1 MSAKPHNKSSND
13 YELRIHRDW
22 LNTLQPVGLVVS
34 APALVAAQVF
44 PDRNI
49 TAKQQTLRSLL
60 PPLSPTPPDL
70 LTVLRE
76 VLGWPIDDG
85 TLVGGRSGG
94 PPVPPELSVPLP
106 EFGETLRPSYAVR
119 NLYCQ
124 PGDADSPAW
133 ALLIQTLLPRTSFDD
148 PGAEEYR
155 RWHASPQ
162 VRLERLLRETGVPA
176 GILWN
181 GVALRLVYAPRGESS
196 GHLTWPLSALLEV
209 GGRSLLSALD
219 MLLGSGPLFS
229 APHRQSLLHIL
240 RESRKYQN
248 VVSTK
253 LAAQVLEALNEL
265 LRGFESASAAR
276 HGALLDSLIREEPE
290 HVYGGLLA
298 SLLRIVFILYAE
310 ERGLLPTNEVYVR
323 GYSLTG
329 LFDKLRQDDGRFPD
343 TMEQRYGAWTRLCV
357 LFRLIFDG
365 AKHNTLQLPA
375 RKGHL
380 FDPDG
385 WPFLEGRPRSGARQ
399 VGVRLDVPKVSDGAV
414 YRVLQ
419 KLLILDGDRLSYRAL
434 DVEQIGSVYESMM
447 GFTLERASDLS
458 LGVGGKH
465 VVISLDA
472 LLVAKASE
480 RNKWLKEQADVELS
494 GKAATALRDAT
505 THDDLVAAL
514 ERRRS
519 PLTKQPIPK
528 GGLYLQPT
536 DERRRSGSHYT
547 PRELT
552 GPIVRKTLAPLLSAL
567 GPSPTPQQILDLK
580 ICDPAMGS
588 GAFLV
593 EACRQLAE
601 QLLSAWEHHGRPD
614 NKPDDEDW
622 TLFAQRLVAQ
632 QCLYGVDKNPFAVDL
647 GKLSLWL
654 ATLARLHSFAFV
666 DHALRHGDS
675 LVGLSRE
682 QVASFHWQPSQQI
695 PLLRTCLDR
704 ALSDAESL
712 RKQIQAL
719 ANSDDD
725 AHKIRLHQQASA
737 ALDEVRLYADCV
749 VGCFFGGH
757 NDKQRKLLRKDW
769 ESKVAECLGGR
780 GSLQALRDFVTELRE
795 PSAGQ
800 RPVPAFH
807 WQLEFPEVFSRL
819 NPGFDAFVGNPPF
832 LGGRRISGG
841 FGDGFLGWLTT
852 AHQESH
858 GNADLVAHFFRRT
871 FHLLRQS
878 GTLGLIA
885 TNTIAQGDTRSTGLR
900 YLCEHGGTIYDA
912 TRRYKWPG
920 QAAVIVSVVHVQKGN
935 GPDVRF
941 LDGRPVPKITA
952 FLFHNG
958 GHEDPRLLKANE
970 GKSFQGS
977 IVLGIGFTFEDGN
990 AEATPLAEM
999 HRLIAKEPR
1008 NQERI
1013 FPYLNGE
1020 ELNEITDHMSLDS
1033 YIRYVINFGEMSEE
1047 EARQWPDLMQIV
1059 EQRVKPG
1066 RLAKSKD
1073 VSSATWWHFWRLR
1086 QELFSAISGLDR
1098 VLVCGQTSKYRTFTF
1113 LPTGMVYDQKLIVFP
1128 FQSMGAFAVLHS
1140 RLHEA
1145 WALFFGSSMKDDP
1158 VYTPSDCFET
1168 FPFPVG
1174 WESDPQM
1181 EAVGCEYYDY
1191 RALLMKR
1198 NKEGLTATYNRFH
1211 DCCKADP
1218 EILKLQTL
1226 HDAMDRA
1233 VLAAYGWTDLQPQC
1247 KFLLDY
1253 EDEDSEDEEESG
1265 RPRKRKKPWRY
1276 RWPNEVRDEVLARL
1290 LALNSERAQQER
1302 KQQMAAAF
1310 LGDTKS
1316 KPEKKASRSKM
1327 PAKNPEEPSGGQG
1340 SLF

>member
-1 MSAKPHNKSSND
+1 MSAKPHNKSSSD

-49 TAKQQTLRSLL
+49 TAKQQTLRSLF

-119 NLYCQ
+119 NLYYQ

-148 PGAEEYR
+148 PGAEESR

-310 ERGLLPTNEVYVR
+310 ERGLLPTDEVYVR

-399 VGVRLDVPKVSDGAV
+399 VGVRLDVPKVSDAAV

-695 PLLRTCLDR
+695 PMLRAYLDR

-725 AHKIRLHQQASA
+725 AHKIQLHQQASA

-749 VGCFFGGH
+749 VGCFFGGQ

-769 ESKVAECLGGR
+769 ESKVAECLAGR

-795 PSAGQ
+795 PSTGQ

-832 LGGRRISGG
+832 AGKNNLIGGSRPGYV
-841 FGDGFLGWLTT
+841 DWLKEL
-852 AHQESH
+852 HKDSH

-900 YLCEHGGTIYDA
+900 YLCQNGGTIYDA

-920 QAAVIVSVVHVQKGN
+920 HAAVIVSMVHVQKGR
-935 GPDVRF
+935 GPEAKF
-941 LDGRPVPKITA
+941 LDGRPVPLITA
-952 FLFHNG
+952 FLFHG
-958 GHEDPRLLKANE
+958 GQNNDPAALVSNRGLCFLGTNVVGEGFKFDDTDLKKQTWPIALMN
-970 GKSFQGS
+970 K
-977 IVLGIGFTFEDGN
+977 
-990 AEATPLAEM
+990 
-999 HRLIAKEPR
+999 LIKDDSR

-1013 FPYLNGE
+1013 FPFIGGE
-1020 ELNEITDHMSLDS
+1020 ELNDS
-1033 YIRYVINFGEMSEE
+1033 PTQSPHRYIIDFGEMSEE
-1047 EARQWPDLMQIV
+1047 EAWQWPSLMKLLEDKVHPKRMKENREAYRKFWWRHGERRV
-1059 EQRVKPG
+1059 ELYGK
-1066 RLAKSKD
+1066 LSKMD
-1073 VSSATWWHFWRLR
+1073 AVFACS
-1086 QELFSAISGLDR
+1086 
-1098 VLVCGQTSKYRTFTF
+1098 QTSKHRT
-1113 LPTGMVYDQKLIVFP
+1113 LVRISARMVFSTKAVIFA
-1128 FQSMGAFAVLHS
+1128 FSAWHGFAVLHS

-1145 WALFFGSSMKDDP
+1145 WALFFGSSLEDRP

-1174 WESDPQM
+1174 WESDPQL
-1181 EAVGCEYYDY
+1181 EAVGREYYEY
-1191 RALLMKR
+1191 RTLLMKR
-1198 NKEGLTATYNRFH
+1198 NGEGLTATYNRFH
-1211 DCCKADP
+1211 DCCEADP
-1218 EILKLQTL
+1218 EIGKLRTL

-1247 KFLLDY
+1247 EFLLDY
-1253 EDEDSEDEEESG
+1253 EDEDSEDEAESG

-1276 RWPNEVRDEVLARL
+1276 RWPDEVRDEVLARL

-1302 KQQMAAAF
+1302 EQQMAAAF

-1316 KPEKKASRSKM
+1316 KPEKKASRSKK

>member
-1 MSAKPHNKSSND
+1 MSAKPHNKSSSD
-13 YELRIHRDW
+13 YELRVHRDW
-22 LNTLQPVGLVVS
+22 INTLQPVGLVVS

-49 TAKQQTLRSLL
+49 TAKQQTLRSLF

-119 NLYCQ
+119 NLYYQ

-148 PGAEEYR
+148 PGAEESR

-310 ERGLLPTNEVYVR
+310 ERGLLPTDEVYVR

-399 VGVRLDVPKVSDGAV
+399 VGVRLDVPKVSDAAV

-567 GPSPTPQQILDLK
+567 GPVPTPQQILDLK

-725 AHKIRLHQQASA
+725 AHKIQLHQQASA

-749 VGCFFGGH
+749 VGCFFGGQ

-769 ESKVAECLGGR
+769 ESKVADCLAGR

-795 PSAGQ
+795 PSTGQ

-832 LGGRRISGG
+832 LGGKSISTHN
-841 FGDGFLGWLTT
+841 GDAFLAWLGEMNP
-852 AHQESH
+852 ESN
-858 GNADLVAHFFRRT
+858 GSSDLVAYFFRQS
-871 FHLLRQS
+871 FKLLRGN

-900 YLCEHGGTIYDA
+900 YLCQNGGTIYDA

-920 QAAVIVSVVHVQKGN
+920 HAAVIVSVVHVQKGRS
-935 GPDVRF
+935 PEAKF
-941 LDGRPVPKITA
+941 LDGKQVPLITA
-952 FLFHNG
+952 FLFHG
-958 GHEDPRLLKANE
+958 GSSDDPVRLQE
-970 GKSFQGS
+970 CDGKSFIGS
-977 IVLGIGFTFEDGN
+977 YVLGMGFTFDDGN
-990 AEATPLAEM
+990 PDATPIEEM
-999 HRLIAKEPR
+999 HRLIAKDRR
-1008 NQERI
+1008 NRERI
-1013 FPYLNGE
+1013 FPYLGGE
-1020 ELNEITDHMSLDS
+1020 ELNTSPTHAHR
-1033 YIRYVINFGEMSEE
+1033 RYVINFGDMSE
-1047 EARQWPDLMQIV
+1047 ADAGAWPDLLQIV
-1059 EQRVKPG
+1059 ERKVKPE
-1066 RLAKSKD
+1066 RAHLKRD
-1073 VSSATWWHFWRLR
+1073 VYRLR
-1086 QELFSAISGLDR
+1086 WWQFAEKQLCIQDAITGLER
-1098 VLVCGQTSKYRTFTF
+1098 VLCCSLHSKGLSFAH
-1113 LPTGMVYDQKLIVFP
+1113 LPANSVFSHGLAVFP
-1128 FQSMGAFAVLHS
+1128 LETHAAFAALQS
-1140 RLHEA
+1140 RVHEL
-1145 WALFFGSSMKDDP
+1145 WARFFGSSMKDDLR
-1158 VYTPSDCFET
+1158 YTPSDCFET

-1174 WESDPQM
+1174 WESDPQL
-1181 EAVGCEYYDY
+1181 EAVGREYYDY
-1191 RALLMKR
+1191 RAHLMVR
-1198 NKEGLTATYNRFH
+1198 NDEGLTATYNRFH
-1211 DCCKADP
+1211 DPDEADP
-1218 EILKLQTL
+1218 EIGKLRTL

-1253 EDEDSEDEEESG
+1253 EDEDSEDEAESG

-1276 RWPNEVRDEVLARL
+1276 RWPDEVRDEVLARL

-1302 KQQMAAAF
+1302 EQQMAAAF
-1310 LGDTKS
+1310 LGDTKPM
-1316 KPEKKASRSKM
+1316 PEKKASRSKK

>member
-1 MSAKPHNKSSND
+1 MSAKPHNKSSSD

-49 TAKQQTLRSLL
+49 TAKQQTLRSLF

-119 NLYCQ
+119 NLYYQ

-148 PGAEEYR
+148 PGAEESR

-310 ERGLLPTNEVYVR
+310 ERGLLPTDEVYVR

-399 VGVRLDVPKVSDGAV
+399 VGVRLDVPKVSDAAV

-567 GPSPTPQQILDLK
+567 GPVPTPQQILDLK

-725 AHKIRLHQQASA
+725 AHKIQLHQQASA

-749 VGCFFGGH
+749 VGCFFGGQ

-769 ESKVAECLGGR
+769 ESKVAECLAGR

-795 PSAGQ
+795 PSTGQ

-832 LGGRRISGG
+832 AGKNNLIGGSRPGYV
-841 FGDGFLGWLTT
+841 DWLKEL
-852 AHQESH
+852 HKDSH

-900 YLCEHGGTIYDA
+900 YLCQNGGTIYDA

-920 QAAVIVSVVHVQKGN
+920 HAAVIVSMVHVQKGR
-935 GPDVRF
+935 GPEAKF
-941 LDGRPVPKITA
+941 LDGRPVPLITA
-952 FLFHNG
+952 FLFHG
-958 GHEDPRLLKANE
+958 GSSDDPHVLVCNSGRAYVGSNVYGQGFIFDDDDEQANSCSLMNELLRKDPR
-970 GKSFQGS
+970 
-977 IVLGIGFTFEDGN
+977 N
-990 AEATPLAEM
+990 A
-999 HRLIAKEPR
+999 
-1008 NQERI
+1008 ERI
-1013 FPYLNGE
+1013 FPYLTGQD
-1020 ELNEITDHMSLDS
+1020 LNEIHQ
-1033 YIRYVINFGEMSEE
+1033 IEQRRHIICFEEMDEST
-1047 EARQWPDLMQIV
+1047 ARQWPDLFNLVSTRIPA
-1059 EQRVKPG
+1059 QR
-1066 RLAKSKD
+1066 KS
-1073 VSSATWWHFWRLR
+1073 STSPPWLFERYR
-1086 QELFSAISGLDR
+1086 QELYSKIRPLGE
-1098 VLVCGQTSKYRTFTF
+1098 VLACSQTSKF
-1113 LPTGMVYDQKLIVFP
+1113 LNINLVPSYFIFSTKAVIFAMNSLGSLCLL
-1128 FQSMGAFAVLHS
+1128 QSRV
-1140 RLHEA
+1140 HEI

-1168 FPFPVG
+1168 FPFPAG
-1174 WESDPQM
+1174 WESDPQL
-1181 EAVGCEYYDY
+1181 EAVGREYYEY
-1191 RALLMKR
+1191 RTLLMKR
-1198 NKEGLTATYNRFH
+1198 NGEGLTATYNRFH
-1211 DCCKADP
+1211 DCCEADP
-1218 EILKLQTL
+1218 EIGKLRTL

-1247 KFLLDY
+1247 EFLLDY
-1253 EDEDSEDEEESG
+1253 EDEDSEDEAESG

-1276 RWPNEVRDEVLARL
+1276 RWPDEVRDEVLARL

-1302 KQQMAAAF
+1302 EQQMAAAF
-1310 LGDTKS
+1310 LEDTKP
-1316 KPEKKASRSKM
+1316 KPEKKASRSKK